1 MSEFLRRIVCSGSLQ
16 KVYFWLRNSD
26 IKTGL
31 VENLCVTIITNSS
44 SKIGHRKLE
53 NKNQKD
59 LDDS

>member
-1 MSEFLRRIVCSGSLQ
+1 M
-16 KVYFWLRNSD
+16 YFWLRNSD

-31 VENLCVTIITNSS
+31 VVENLCVTIMTNSS
-44 SKIGHRKLE
+44 SKIGHRKLK